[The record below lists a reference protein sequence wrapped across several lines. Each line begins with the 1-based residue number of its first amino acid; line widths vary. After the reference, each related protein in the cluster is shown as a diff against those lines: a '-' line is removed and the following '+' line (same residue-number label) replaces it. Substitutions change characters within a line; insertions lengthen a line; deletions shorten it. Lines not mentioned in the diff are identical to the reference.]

1 MISINFP
8 FSVTEFRVRRK
19 LHKLKEARI
28 CAMLEVT
35 KASRFGL
42 SLNVSR
48 PYLWLKDLKFD
59 FEFEIF
65 KMSQFSKW

>member
-8 FSVTEFRVRRK
+8 FSVTEFRVRSK
-19 LHKLKEARI
+19 LHR
-28 CAMLEVT
+28 
-35 KASRFGL
+35 ASRFGL

-59 FEFEIF
+59 VEFEIF
-65 KMSQFSKW
+65 KMSQLSQW

>member
-1 MISINFP
+1 MIFINFP
-8 FSVTEFRVRRK
+8 FSVTEFRVRSK
-19 LHKLKEARI
+19 LHR
-28 CAMLEVT
+28 
-35 KASRFGL
+35 ASRFGL